1 MIEITCPQCQSELQI
16 DQGFAGGICRCFNCG
31 TLMTVPQDHER
42 QSAEVIRQARPD
54 RPDAP
59 GAATETAAPA
69 EPNAYVTASGRRL
82 NITAAQLARVPT
94 AQKRRIGVRVGV
106 VAAFIVVVLLLVVGL
121 ALLVGN
127 LMKEL
132 ETSKPDPN
140 QVVQQQAQQTI
151 TQALGYDPDAN
162 PFTLT
167 EPNLI
172 GVPVT
177 KATVLVV
184 DASASNARQFD
195 YLKALLPHDLKGLNA
210 DTPVQVL
217 LIHDGHVLALPE
229 RVTAAGQIDLEAL
242 TEKIES
248 TYPAGELRVVA
259 AVKQAM
265 ASEPEQIIVLL
276 GSGLP
281 ATEDFGA
288 TGEKLRAAAK
298 PFHVLLLGAAD
309 ESLRQTAEGT
319 GGQYVELPR
328 GQIGAWFEKSR

>member
-31 TLMTVPQDHER
+31 TLMTVPQDHEQ
-42 QSAEVIRQARPD
+42 QSPEAIRQARPD

-59 GAATETAAPA
+59 GGAVSAAPA
-69 EPNAYVTASGRRL
+69 AEQGAYVTTSGRCIT
-82 NITAAQLARVPT
+82 ITAAQLARVPT
-94 AQKRRIGVRVGV
+94 AEKRRIGVRVGV
-106 VAAFIVVVLLLVVGL
+106 VAVFIAVVLALVVGL

-127 LMKEL
+127 LIKEL

-140 QVVQQQAQQTI
+140 QVIQQQAQQTI

-167 EPNLI
+167 EPNLM
-172 GVPVT
+172 GVPVD

-184 DASASNARQFD
+184 DASAGNARQFD
-195 YLKALLPHDLKGLNA
+195 YLKALIPHNLKALNA

-217 LIHDGHVLALPE
+217 LIHDGKVVALPE
-229 RVTAAGQIDLEAL
+229 QVTPAGQLELAAL
-242 TEKIES
+242 TDKIES
-248 TYPAGELRVVA
+248 IYPAGELRVVPAVEQALA
-259 AVKQAM
+259 A
-265 ASEPEQIIVLL
+265 SPGQIIVLL

-281 ATEDFGA
+281 VGEPFAA
-288 TGEKLRAAAK
+288 LAEKLRSAAM
-298 PFHVLLLGAAD
+298 PFHVLLLGASDDA
-309 ESLRQTAEGT
+309 LRQTAEGT
-319 GGQYVELPR
+319 AGQYVELPR